1 MKSKTETLNYIR
13 AKIALALPLTERER
27 ALWTLYGE
35 GVGNGD

>member
-13 AKIALALPLTERER
+13 AKIALGLPLTERER

-35 GVGNGD
+35 GVVNGD